1 MIADRNQILLALPI
15 IDETAHLGQ
24 QNGGKIQD
32 RRHLCGFANIVTLSV
47 LKRKCGTNL
56 LNVVLSHCRG
66 CFCLRPALYE
76 SMFKYVSNS
85 YTAYIALWSDDVTVM
100 TARHLNGRYTMC
112 KTYFIISRGR
122 QDYSWMFLYRKNNYA
137 KITTHC
143 QCLKIYLVHF
153 SFKFSL

>member
-1 MIADRNQILLALPI
+1 MIADRNQILHALPI

-76 SMFKYVSNS
+76 STFKFVSNS
-85 YTAYIALWSDDVTVM
+85 YTAYVHTLLFEVM
-100 TARHLNGRYTMC
+100 TLPTVRHLNGRYTMC

-122 QDYSWMFLYRKNNYA
+122 QDYL
-137 KITTHC
+137 
-143 QCLKIYLVHF
+143 
-153 SFKFSL
+153 